1 MCGNF
6 YRATLY
12 FRMYEKG
19 HEVVG
24 VEIAEIPVKE
34 FFEEIKIDYDVNGK
48 LYKVISLN
56 LP

>member
-1 MCGNF
+1 MLKF
-6 YRATLY
+6 YCATLY
-12 FRMYEKG
+12 CRMYEKG

-34 FFEEIKIDYDVNGK
+34 FFEENKIDYDVNGK
-48 LYKVISLN
+48 LYKVIRFN